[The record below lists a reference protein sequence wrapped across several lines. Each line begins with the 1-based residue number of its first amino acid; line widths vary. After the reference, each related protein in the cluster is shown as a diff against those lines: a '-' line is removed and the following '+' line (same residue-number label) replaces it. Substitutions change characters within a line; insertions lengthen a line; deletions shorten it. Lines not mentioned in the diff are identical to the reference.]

1 MAVLKTREYMYAYG
15 YMHSF
20 FLLELRSKSMY
31 EIFVKDSK
39 TKMIR
44 TAPIIYQVSYKSSYQ
59 SLNASNVKLF
69 LQCICQLFWKLWKT
83 PVENKH
89 EFLQQSSHMYCAS
102 PLKNFCSWKCCQISL
117 VIWFSAVSSYVM
129 KTYL

>member
-1 MAVLKTREYMYAYG
+1 MYMTVLIDGALGLHSHYMYMYINGLWAIKFRKNMAVLKTREYMYAYG
-15 YMHSF
+15 YMHSI

-69 LQCICQLFWKLWKT
+69 LQCICQLF
-83 PVENKH
+83 
-89 EFLQQSSHMYCAS
+89 
-102 PLKNFCSWKCCQISL
+102 
-117 VIWFSAVSSYVM
+117 
-129 KTYL
+129 